1 METLLTKF
9 QSFISR
15 RLKRCIETL
24 TMKRKE
30 YTDEVNPFINF
41 ECGAKT
47 IGEVPEKV
55 MFYYMLKHFESFKDI
70 VLNQRDVS
78 KEVWDEKVSD
88 LINYILIID
97 AYYQIYKYETEN
109 KDLSE

>member
-47 IGEVPEKV
+47 IDEVPDRI

-70 VLNQRDVS
+70 VLNQKKVS
-78 KEVWDEKVSD
+78 RETWDEKVSD
-88 LINYILIID
+88 LMNYILIID

-109 KDLSE
+109 EDSSK